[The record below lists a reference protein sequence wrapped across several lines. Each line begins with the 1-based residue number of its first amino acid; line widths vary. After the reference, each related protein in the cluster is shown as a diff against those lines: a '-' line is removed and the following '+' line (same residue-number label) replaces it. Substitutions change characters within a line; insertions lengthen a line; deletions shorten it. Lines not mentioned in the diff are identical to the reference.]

1 MMFAGMYYK
10 RGVETGSNGY
20 LHPTS
25 TTEQLM
31 LKGKKNISDLNIQ
44 LKIMTKG
51 KKHKPLQV
59 SAPPG
64 VHDCCGT
71 GSHTE

>member
-31 LKGKKNISDLNIQ
+31 LKGKKIYQTLIFN
-44 LKIMTKG
+44 
-51 KKHKPLQV
+51 
-59 SAPPG
+59 
-64 VHDCCGT
+64 
-71 GSHTE
+71 